1 VLQSGDDTMKR
12 RALLA
17 FGTLAMATPAP
28 GVAQPGKVWRIGLLE
43 TVPPPQNVRN
53 FDALKR
59 GLRERGYIEGI
70 NLRLDYRSADG
81 DAERFPDL
89 AKGLVASAVDLIVTR
104 GTPAARAAKEATT
117 TIPIVMAAIGE
128 PLNVGVVASLARPGG
143 NVTGFSAYVTELAGK
158 RVEQLKGAFPTLR
171 RIGLMQNM
179 GNPVS
184 PPQWEATQK
193 AAESLGLSAVLLD
206 VRTPADIRQAFAR
219 LADQQIDGLSVG
231 IDALIQANIELL
243 VELAA
248 VGKVVTV
255 YPSREFVEA
264 GGLLSYGVNYPDLYN
279 RAAGTIDRI
288 FKGAKPGEM
297 PVEQPSKLEMVINL
311 KAAQT
316 LGLNLSQSLLAGAD
330 EVLD

>member
-1 VLQSGDDTMKR
+1 
-12 RALLA
+12 
-17 FGTLAMATPAP
+17 
-28 GVAQPGKVWRIGLLE
+28 
-43 TVPPPQNVRN
+43 
-53 FDALKR
+53 
-59 GLRERGYIEGI
+59 
-70 NLRLDYRSADG
+70 
-81 DAERFPDL
+81 
-89 AKGLVASAVDLIVTR
+89 
-104 GTPAARAAKEATT
+104 
-117 TIPIVMAAIGE
+117 
-128 PLNVGVVASLARPGG
+128 VVASLARPGG

-279 RAAGTIDRI
+279 RAAGTSIASS
-288 FKGAKPGEM
+288 KA
-297 PVEQPSKLEMVINL
+297 PSLVRCRSSSP
-311 KAAQT
+311 A
-316 LGLNLSQSLLAGAD
+316 SSRW
-330 EVLD
+330 